1 MLTTVKGYYDNGK
14 IILSET
20 PHVQNKSD
28 VLVTFLNG
36 GTDAHKE
43 EKRRLGILSGK
54 ISIPDNFN
62 DECNDF
68 NEH

>member
-14 IILSET
+14 VVLSEN
-20 PHVQNKSD
+20 PHVQNKTD
-28 VLVTFLNG
+28 VIVTFLNERG
-36 GTDAHKE
+36 DVYKE
-43 EKRRLGILSGK
+43 GERKLGILSGK

-62 DECNDF
+62 DECDDF